1 MLFACEAGDE
11 LQPQYIRGAQ
21 AVRIALSVHLVGSS
35 APSAEEVQSRLSTRA
50 ALGDQVHPGALRAN
64 FGLRATQKPRSRAL
78 RFLLASA
85 VN

>member
-35 APSAEEVQSRLSTRA
+35 APSAEEV
-50 ALGDQVHPGALRAN
+50 
-64 FGLRATQKPRSRAL
+64 
-78 RFLLASA
+78 
-85 VN
+85 